1 MRESEVRPEENLES
15 RPLELSVIVP
25 ARNEEDCLGACLES
39 LVRQSDPVPGSGW
52 ELGREWEILVVND
65 GSTDRTREIAAG
77 FAGVTVLD
85 AGEPEPGWTGKAN
98 AIAAGVQVA
107 RGRWLLFTDADTV
120 HEPGHLSLA
129 ITEAKRHE
137 VGMLSYSPR
146 QIVTG
151 LVQRALMPLIFSELA
166 VLYSPAKVN
175 NPESRFAAAN
185 GQFLLVRRDAYEKA
199 GGHAAVMDA
208 VLEDVELARIFKRRK
223 LGLRF
228 RNAPEAVATR
238 MYRSFGAMWQ
248 GWRKNLS
255 LLFGNPLM
263 LAAWRLLDLALL
275 VGLPF
280 AAWFV
285 NEQARSMTNLYWT
298 HWYAMAVLL
307 IWGRT
312 LWRFYRRVARSHFPW
327 GDVALSP
334 LALPLF
340 AVLLYQSWFDHT
352 VKKQVVWKG
361 RTYQGMKR

>member
-1 MRESEVRPEENLES
+1 MV
-15 RPLELSVIVP
+15 VP
-25 ARNEEDCLGACLES
+25 ARNEGDCLGACLES
-39 LVRQSDPVPGSGW
+39 LVRQSEAGW
-52 ELGREWEILVVND
+52 ELGREWEIIVVND
-65 GSTDRTREIAAG
+65 GSTDGTREIAAG
-77 FAGVTVLD
+77 FAGVTLLD

-98 AIAAGVQVA
+98 AIAAGVRVA

-129 ITEAKRHE
+129 ITEAERHE

-175 NPESRFAAAN
+175 HPESRFAAAN
-185 GQFLLVRRDAYEKA
+185 GQFVLVRRDAYEKV

-228 RNAPEAVATR
+228 RNAPEAVAAQ
-238 MYRSFGAMWQ
+238 MYRSVGAMWQ
-248 GWRKNLS
+248 GWRKNLA
-255 LLFGNPLM
+255 LLFGNPLT
-263 LAAWRLLDLALL
+263 LAAWRVLDLALL
-275 VGLPF
+275 SGLPF

-285 NEQARSMTNLYWT
+285 YEQTRQATGAYWT
-298 HWYAMAVLL
+298 HYYGMVLLL
-307 IWGRT
+307 IWLRT
-312 LWRFYRRVARSHFPW
+312 LWRFYRRVSRSHFPW

-361 RTYQGMKR
+361 RKYKGMKR